1 MPPIEEARASIAAKD
16 WPNAAK
22 LLKEELSNSAPSAE
36 VYYLHG
42 LASFKLQQF
51 AEAETSL
58 FHANQLEPNN
68 APTLFY
74 LAGCAIALGNPVQ
87 GADWL
92 WEYLE
97 LAPADA
103 EGWKLLGKILA
114 EEEKPDQALD
124 AFGKALELDPDSNEV
139 RWWIGTVHHRT
150 KRYAEAAQFLA
161 TVDARS
167 AVGSRAFDLGI
178 HAAEQA
184 GLWQTATTIALQR
197 LKCQPANKDRLRQ
210 LARFQFLACNDS
222 GCLATLR
229 QSATNDEVTSVHP
242 MIARVVTTETWEL
255 LANKWIQLHLKSEP
269 VGKSVRI
276 RPSLTRHD
284 RARIIC
290 PEWMVLT
297 EANDMLVEQMT
308 HNPHTLHK
316 AGPHVIALADDRCLL
331 DLPEAMVE
339 IDDACVLVGGS
350 HDYYHWLV
358 DSLPRIGIAHKV
370 PALRDLKLL
379 VNDDLTSWQIASLAA
394 LGVGTDR
401 LMTIPDNTVAKC
413 RALWVPTL
421 LSRSA
426 VVHPYVPGWLRQRLL
441 TREMK
446 AKPARRLFIRPAP
459 GTGNTL
465 TNEDELASMLETKG
479 FDIIDPQTIDFMGQ
493 VALFSAA
500 EIIVSPAA
508 PALAN
513 LLFAPREAKIIE
525 IKAPK
530 DRSVSYQLMSQRIG
544 QQYLCLEARA
554 HFSADAAGNLGSIY
568 LDPSRLNDAI
578 AEREIRA

>member
-1 MPPIEEARASIAAKD
+1 MPPIEEVRASIAAKD

-22 LLKEELSNSAPSAE
+22 LLDQELNTAAPSAE

-42 LASFKLQQF
+42 LASFKLQRF
-51 AEAETSL
+51 AEAQTSL
-58 FHANQLEPNN
+58 FRANQLEPDN

-74 LAGCAIALGNPVQ
+74 LAGCAIALGKPVQ

-92 WEYLE
+92 GEYLQ
-97 LAPADA
+97 LAPTDA

-114 EEEKPDQALD
+114 EEDKPDQALD

-139 RWWIGTVHHRT
+139 RWWIGTVHHRA
-150 KRYAEAAQFLA
+150 KHYAEAAQILA
-161 TVDARS
+161 TVDTQS
-167 AVGSRAFDLGI
+167 AVGARAFDLGI

-210 LARFQFLACNDS
+210 LARFQFLAGNDS

-229 QSATNDEVTSVHP
+229 QSGANDETATVHP

-255 LANKWIQLHLKSEP
+255 LASKWIQLHLKSEP

-297 EANDMLVEQMT
+297 EANDVLVEQMT
-308 HNPHTLHK
+308 HNPRTLHK
-316 AGPHVIALADDRCLL
+316 TGPHVIALADDRCLL
-331 DLPEAMVE
+331 DLPEATVE

-350 HDYYHWLV
+350 HNYYHWLV
-358 DSLPRIGIAHKV
+358 DSLPRIGVAHKV
-370 PALRDLKLL
+370 PALRGLKLL
-379 VNDDLTSWQIASLAA
+379 VNDDLASWQIASLAA
-394 LGVGTDR
+394 LGIGTDR

-446 AKPARRLFIRPAP
+446 AKPARRLFIRSAP
-459 GTGNTL
+459 GTDNAL
-465 TNEDELASMLETKG
+465 ANEDELASMLETKG
-479 FDIIDPQTIDFMGQ
+479 FDIIDPQTIDFLEQ
-493 VALFSAA
+493 VALFSVA
-500 EIIVSPAA
+500 EIIVSPAI
-508 PALAN
+508 PALTN
-513 LLFAPREAKIIE
+513 LLFAPRDAMVIE
-525 IKAPK
+525 IKVPK
-530 DRSVSYQLMSQRIG
+530 DRFVTFQLLSQRIG
-544 QQYLCLEARA
+544 QQYLRLEGRPCS
-554 HFSADAAGNLGSIY
+554 SADAAGNLDSVY
-568 LDPSRLNDAI
+568 LDPSRLSEAI
-578 AEREIRA
+578 AEREMRA